1 MVTTR
6 EKNKGMWWL
15 WNGDETISAANRENE
30 ENDIAVE
37 KKRKRFFLCL
47 VIIIQKLWTISD

>member
-6 EKNKGMWWL
+6 EKNKGMRWL

-37 KKRKRFFLCL
+37 KKRKRFFFVSCYYYSKTL
-47 VIIIQKLWTISD
+47 DD